1 MCAEDQL
8 FEMQDIRI
16 PDYDGNESPMMVF
29 VNISYTFDKCFS
41 ESDCYGAV
49 EILVRLSTNQ
59 HYLDSESIL
68 PSNEIVLSPHSS
80 TSTGLKHVHF
90 IVEGGFSL
98 QLKSHPSMDKC
109 LMVSRVLVYQGMY
122 IAL

>member
-29 VNISYTFDKCFS
+29 VNISYTFDKCLS

-59 HYLDSESIL
+59 QHYLDSESIM

-80 TSTGLKHVHF
+80 TTGLKHVHF

-98 QLKSHPSMDKC
+98 QLKSHPSMNKC
-109 LMVSRVLVYQGMY
+109 LTVSRVLVYQGMY
-122 IAL
+122 VAL